1 MRSFIFIAS
10 LTVAG
15 SVAAQTVQPPQPP
28 QQQMMPYVAIHDPVF
43 VSPSQATYAL
53 DDDLVIGVAKATI
66 AKAYLALDLTQH
78 GSVDDRMPDGPIEV
92 TWCGTCGTPARSFA
106 PS

>member
-1 MRSFIFIAS
+1 
-10 LTVAG
+10 
-15 SVAAQTVQPPQPP
+15 
-28 QQQMMPYVAIHDPVF
+28 MPYRAIHDPVF

-53 DDDLVIGVAKATI
+53 DDDLVIGVVNGKI

-92 TWCGTCGTPARSFA
+92 TWCST
-106 PS
+106 